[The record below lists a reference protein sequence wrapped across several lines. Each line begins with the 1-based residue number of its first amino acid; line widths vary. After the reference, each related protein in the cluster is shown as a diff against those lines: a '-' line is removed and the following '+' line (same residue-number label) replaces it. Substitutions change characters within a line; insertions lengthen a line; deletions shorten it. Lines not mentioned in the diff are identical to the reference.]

1 MKNVWLVSGDTH
13 GDFSRFYALN
23 REAEAAAATYNVIIL
38 GDSGVNF
45 WLSKRDHVLKK
56 RITEKYPNLI
66 FYLVRGNHEQRP
78 ELIKGMD
85 SMYVSEIDNH
95 VFFEHKF
102 PNIRYFLDGEI
113 YNINGL
119 RTLICGGAYSVDK
132 DYRLA
137 RQEQGLY
144 GGWFEEE
151 QLNETERDAILMDVK
166 NEKID
171 MILAH
176 TCPFSWMP
184 RDLFLP
190 FIDQRLVDN
199 SMEIWLEQ
207 VVNTVRPH
215 LFLCGHYH
223 DDRILAHGAEMLYGK
238 IKNLDDIIE
247 FWKE

>member
-1 MKNVWLVSGDTH
+1 MKNIWKITGDTH

-23 REAEAAAATYNVIIL
+23 RETEAATATYNVIIL
-38 GDSGVNF
+38 GDAGVNF
-45 WLSKRDHVLKK
+45 WLSKRDRALKK
-56 RITEKYPNLI
+56 QITENYPNLI

-78 ELIKGMD
+78 ELIEGMD
-85 SMYVSEIDNH
+85 SMYVDEIDNY
-95 VFFEHKF
+95 VFSEHEF
-102 PNIRYFLDGEI
+102 PNIRYLLDGEI

-151 QLNETERDAILMDVK
+151 QLNETERNTILIDVK

-199 SMEIWLEQ
+199 SMEIWLEE